1 MTKKAALIILDGWGI
16 GKKDNSDAIFNANTP
31 FTDSL
36 TIQYPNATLRTDGEN
51 VGLPEGQMG
60 NSEVGHMNIG
70 AGRIVFQE
78 LVRINKEIREKKFH
92 CQPQILKAFAYAHA
106 QHKKVHLIGLISD
119 GGVHSHWKH
128 ASALAEIAST
138 FPEVTSLFHVI
149 TDGRDTDPN
158 SGLGFMQSFEESI
171 AATPAKIAS
180 VIGRYYAMDR
190 DKRWERVKKA
200 YDLMVHGTGEA
211 CNTAQEAIEK
221 SYQSDVTDEFI
232 EPHVIT
238 PNFQK
243 IESGDVVICFNFRT
257 DRCREIT
264 EVLSQRNI
272 PELDMQ
278 VIPNL
283 YYVTMTQYDER
294 FENVHVIYEKD
305 NLTQT
310 LGEVIASA
318 GRTQL
323 RIAETEKY
331 PHVTFFFSG
340 GREANFEGESRAM
353 IPSPKVATYDLQP
366 EMSAAE
372 IRDTVNQWML
382 KDQPDFIC
390 LNFANPD
397 MVGHTGVYSAITKAV
412 ETVDAC
418 LRSVVETGLQQGY
431 QFVIIA
437 DHGNAD
443 KAFNE
448 DGSPNTAHTTNP
460 VPVWVIGENVTSVN
474 NGILAD
480 VAPTILDLMDIK
492 KPELMSGLSLIQR

>member
-1 MTKKAALIILDGWGI
+1 MNKKAALIILDGWGI

-31 FTDSL
+31 FTDFLS
-36 TIQYPNATLRTDGEN
+36 IQYPHATLRTDGEN

-92 CQPQILKAFAYAHA
+92 SQTQIIQAFEYAQA
-106 QHKKVHLIGLISD
+106 NQQRVHLIGLISD

-128 ASALAEIAST
+128 AAALAEIAST

-158 SGLGFMQSFEESI
+158 SGLGFIQAFEESI

-211 CNTAQEAIEK
+211 CNTAQEALEK
-221 SYQSDVTDEFI
+221 SYQSEVTDEFI

-238 PNFQK
+238 PHFQK

-323 RIAETEKY
+323 RIAETE
-331 PHVTFFFSG
+331 
-340 GREANFEGESRAM
+340 
-353 IPSPKVATYDLQP
+353 
-366 EMSAAE
+366 
-372 IRDTVNQWML
+372 
-382 KDQPDFIC
+382 
-390 LNFANPD
+390 
-397 MVGHTGVYSAITKAV
+397 
-412 ETVDAC
+412 
-418 LRSVVETGLQQGY
+418 
-431 QFVIIA
+431 
-437 DHGNAD
+437 
-443 KAFNE
+443 
-448 DGSPNTAHTTNP
+448 
-460 VPVWVIGENVTSVN
+460 
-474 NGILAD
+474 
-480 VAPTILDLMDIK
+480 
-492 KPELMSGLSLIQR
+492 